1 MKPSEFIA
9 KLAPIAT
16 QDMRQYG
23 VPASLTL
30 AQAILESNWGMS
42 GLTQKQTICLASK
55 EPVRREAS
63 PCRQPNTGADTL
75 YDPSPVS

>member
-9 KLAPIAT
+9 KLAPIAN

-30 AQAILESNWGMS
+30 AQAILDSNWGLS
-42 GLTQKQTICLASK
+42 GLTHKANNLF
-55 EPVRREAS
+55 
-63 PCRQPNTGADTL
+63 G
-75 YDPSPVS
+75 